1 MARAVVYKRKDSFY
15 KKAKREGY
23 RSRASYKLIE
33 LDRTWKILR
42 PGDLV
47 IDLGAWPGGWIQVAA
62 KAVGPH
68 GHVVGIDL
76 VRVESLPHT
85 NVTLLQG
92 DARDP
97 RLQRLIREQL
107 GRKPDVVLSDM
118 APKISGIRETDD
130 AKSTELCD
138 VALNC
143 CHSLLKKGGLF
154 VVKVF
159 VNEQY
164 SPFMR
169 KLAGTFS
176 GVKASRPFSTRKGS
190 AEAYIMASDFL
201 MNVVENDG
209 PSESTDSHTHK
220 SSPRSNTED

>member
-62 KAVGPH
+62 KAVGPR
-68 GHVVGIDL
+68 GQVVGIDL

-107 GRKPDVVLSDM
+107 GRKPDLSL
-118 APKISGIRETDD
+118 IHI
-130 AKSTELCD
+130 
-138 VALNC
+138 
-143 CHSLLKKGGLF
+143 
-154 VVKVF
+154 
-159 VNEQY
+159 
-164 SPFMR
+164 
-169 KLAGTFS
+169 
-176 GVKASRPFSTRKGS
+176 
-190 AEAYIMASDFL
+190 
-201 MNVVENDG
+201 
-209 PSESTDSHTHK
+209 
-220 SSPRSNTED
+220 